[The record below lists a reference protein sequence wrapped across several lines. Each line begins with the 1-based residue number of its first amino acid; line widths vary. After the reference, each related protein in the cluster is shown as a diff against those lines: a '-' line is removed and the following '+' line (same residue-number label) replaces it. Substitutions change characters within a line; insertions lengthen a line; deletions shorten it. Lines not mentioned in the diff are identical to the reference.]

1 MLDIYDS
8 RRYLTRFDV
17 RRIPNLFTDFL
28 VVGSGVAGLR
38 AAIET
43 AKHGPTLLITK
54 SRIDDSN
61 TAKAQ
66 GGIAVVMAASDKFE
80 SHIQDTLTVGCGLC
94 DRAAVERIVREGPR
108 RIEELIE
115 WGALFDRRKKQLLL
129 GLEGGHSAP
138 RIVHAMGDA
147 TGREVANTLIRVA
160 RGTEQLRIFEECFA
174 IDLLVVDGRCCGVS
188 TYHRHFGHQIFWAK
202 QTILASGGCGQVYR
216 ETTNPEVATG
226 DGHAMAFRAGLP
238 LRDMEM
244 VQFHPTTLYIA
255 GAARSLISE
264 AVRGEGA
271 HLVDRTGRRFMPEYH
286 PAAELAPRDV
296 VSRAILTEMARQ
308 DATCMYLS
316 VAHLNIEKFRKRFPS
331 ISRLCEQF
339 DIDLATQPIPVRPAA
354 HYMVGGVKV
363 DNEAWTGMPGL
374 FACGEAA
381 SSGVHG
387 ANRLASNSLLEG
399 LVFGAVAGQNAVE
412 AANGSPG
419 PLEAARLVSEIEA
432 STRTML
438 DVADIRNSLRSVM
451 WRNVGIERQE
461 ARLNETVE
469 IINFWGKY
477 VMDKLFDQQIGW
489 ETQNMLTVARLI
501 AIAARERKESRGV
514 HFRSDYPEPDP
525 ALDGRHLILQRTENG
540 LNIRME

>member
-1 MLDIYDS
+1 
-8 RRYLTRFDV
+8 
-17 RRIPNLFTDFL
+17 
-28 VVGSGVAGLR
+28 
-38 AAIET
+38 
-43 AKHGPTLLITK
+43 
-54 SRIDDSN
+54 
-61 TAKAQ
+61 
-66 GGIAVVMAASDKFE
+66 
-80 SHIQDTLTVGCGLC
+80 
-94 DRAAVERIVREGPR
+94 
-108 RIEELIE
+108 
-115 WGALFDRRKKQLLL
+115 
-129 GLEGGHSAP
+129 
-138 RIVHAMGDA
+138 
-147 TGREVANTLIRVA
+147 
-160 RGTEQLRIFEECFA
+160 
-174 IDLLVVDGRCCGVS
+174 
-188 TYHRHFGHQIFWAK
+188 
-202 QTILASGGCGQVYR
+202 
-216 ETTNPEVATG
+216 
-226 DGHAMAFRAGLP
+226 
-238 LRDMEM
+238 
-244 VQFHPTTLYIA
+244 
-255 GAARSLISE
+255 
-264 AVRGEGA
+264 
-271 HLVDRTGRRFMPEYH
+271 
-286 PAAELAPRDV
+286 
-296 VSRAILTEMARQ
+296 
-308 DATCMYLS
+308 
-316 VAHLNIEKFRKRFPS
+316 
-331 ISRLCEQF
+331 
-339 DIDLATQPIPVRPAA
+339 
-354 HYMVGGVKV
+354 
-363 DNEAWTGMPGL
+363 